1 MAVTVDWGTGTDPET
16 RTKGIYGIY
25 NKFVGLM
32 TIPSAAIEDVQFRI
46 KVTAIEDTSITYTKD
61 VDAISDGNFY
71 ATVNPVKSM
80 QELFFESEYT
90 GLSEGTSLRSYG
102 GIKIEIGEISG
113 LRGAPPTFNGYD
125 TNDIFYFYN
134 GYDLDNYNQNNYRDP
149 FWYDKMP
156 HKLPKVKKT
165 IYITEGSSFTELL
178 SMPSYLNIYPVV
190 SGGTNLKNIVFKTY
204 EADGTLVGTSTIDL
218 RTRPDLSGVGYW
230 NFPIQT
236 AASGVGVDY
245 AEVYCQWA
253 IDGVEALELVDSE
266 KIIVRNRP
274 CQPKDELYQLRWINR
289 MGGEE
294 YQEFSLKHDKSL
306 QIKRGKKIAS
316 TGINYAATSFADIS
330 NINNPNLLEY
340 GTTYQTMYKLRTDFI
355 TQGELDAMRE
365 LFVNKNVIMN
375 NTIPVTVN
383 NSNYKILEV
392 KDGLQKV
399 EIDVTVANFEPNQ
412 I

>member
-16 RTKGIYGIY
+16 RTLGIYGIY
-25 NKFVGLM
+25 NKFVGRM
-32 TIPSAAIEDVQFRI
+32 TISAAAIEDVQFRI
-46 KVTAIEDTSITYTKD
+46 KVTSIENTSITYTKD
-61 VDAISDGNFY
+61 IDAIILSGASGF
-71 ATVNPVKSM
+71 AASINPVASM
-80 QELFFESEYT
+80 RELYFGSEYT

-102 GIKIEIGEISG
+102 GIKIEIGEVSG
-113 LRGAPPTFNGYD
+113 LRGDPPTFKGYD
-125 TNDIFYFYN
+125 TNDTFYFYN
-134 GYDLDNYNQNNYRDP
+134 GYDLNNYNQNNYRDP
-149 FWYDKMP
+149 AWYNVKP

-165 IYITEGSSFTELL
+165 IYITQGSSFTELL
-178 SMPSYLNIYPVV
+178 SMPSYLNVYPVV
-190 SGGTNLKNIVFKTY
+190 SGGTNLKNIVFEDY
-204 EADGTLVGTSTIDL
+204 DADGTLLRTSTVDL
-218 RTRPDLSGVGYW
+218 RSRPDLSGVGYW
-230 NFPIQT
+230 NFPIQN
-236 AASGVGVDY
+236 AGVGVDY
-245 AEVYCQWA
+245 AEVYCQWLN
-253 IDGVEALELVDSE
+253 GQELVDSE
-266 KIIVRNRP
+266 KITVRKRP

-316 TGINYAATSFADIS
+316 TGINYAATSFANIS